1 MRDVSDLK
9 YMGMAGG
16 GVNFDSHKRN
26 TPLLIQPQHRLKT
39 KVGLR
44 GTSIDMCLDARAFD
58 LTAPAAFGCPGQI

>member
-44 GTSIDMCLDARAFD
+44 GTSIDTCLDARAFD